1 MKVRNKT
8 RRGIYEDIF
17 YGGGLALSGGV
28 LLYPRLMGKFLKQFN
43 KLPRTMDRVSERAKK
58 AGVKEG
64 RTPLVAVI
72 GRMLVE
78 KVAER
83 AKKKRR
89 K

>member
-1 MKVRNKT
+1 
-8 RRGIYEDIF
+8 
-17 YGGGLALSGGV
+17 
-28 LLYPRLMGKFLKQFN
+28 MGKFMKQIN
-43 KLPRTMDRVSERAKK
+43 KLPRTMERVAKRADK

-72 GRMLVE
+72 GQMLLE

-83 AKKKRR
+83 VKKKRR

>member
-1 MKVRNKT
+1 MKT
-8 RRGIYEDIF
+8 FFMGGFPLPGGF
-17 YGGGLALSGGV
+17 Y
-28 LLYPRLMGKFLKQFN
+28 PHLMGKFMKQIN
-43 KLPRTMDRVSERAKK
+43 KLPRTMEPVAKRAEK

-64 RTPLVAVI
+64 QTPLVAVV
-72 GRMLVE
+72 GQMLLE

>member
-1 MKVRNKT
+1 M
-8 RRGIYEDIF
+8 
-17 YGGGLALSGGV
+17 SGGF
-28 LLYPRLMGKFLKQFN
+28 YPHLMGKFMKQIN
-43 KLPRTMDRVSERAKK
+43 KLARTMEGVAKWAEK

-72 GRMLVE
+72 SQMLLE

-83 AKKKRR
+83 AKKKRT

>member
-1 MKVRNKT
+1 M
-8 RRGIYEDIF
+8 
-17 YGGGLALSGGV
+17 SGGF
-28 LLYPRLMGKFLKQFN
+28 YPRLMGKFMKQIN
-43 KLPRTMDRVSERAKK
+43 KLPRTMERVAKRAEK

-64 RTPLVAVI
+64 RTPLVAVV
-72 GRMLVE
+72 GQMLLE